1 MRKGQREVKGEKTG
15 KEGESEDGGEQG
27 EEEGD
32 EMGMGKTYKTHDI
45 HDFLSSI
52 RHSVSNSS
60 MTIGVAAEAQILNEV
75 YIHTS
80 VCASSKRKEKR
91 KKRCE

>member
-1 MRKGQREVKGEKTG
+1 MRRTEK
-15 KEGESEDGGEQG
+15 DGGEEG

-32 EMGMGKTYKTHDI
+32 GEGETYKTHDI

-52 RHSVSNSS
+52 RHSISDSS

-80 VCASSKRKEKR
+80 VCASSQRKEKR
-91 KKRCE
+91 TEEEEKM